1 MFCVCVSA
9 RSCVITVRRERAGVA
24 APLCVLLHSAVQL
37 AVPDLHPMS
46 IWHRSVL
53 ALNESRM
60 VKWETKLSIQ
70 NHKTAFLNGTM
81 EQPSRSDIPW
91 WKTIERREPWKM
103 ARIQSTSFTSPL
115 LIKKE
120 KENFWKLLKIK
131 LEKRCIGFAER
142 DTSELLSALRSI
154 LNIVVTQDDTAE
166 EVWCG
171 ECLSQI
177 TITTYTGAPACGVWN
192 DRGSDGVRPD

>member
-1 MFCVCVSA
+1 M
-9 RSCVITVRRERAGVA
+9 
-24 APLCVLLHSAVQL
+24 
-37 AVPDLHPMS
+37 
-46 IWHRSVL
+46 
-53 ALNESRM
+53 
-60 VKWETKLSIQ
+60 SIQ

-120 KENFWKLLKIK
+120 KRKLLKIAK
-131 LEKRCIGFAER
+131 NKVRKRRIGFAER

-166 EVWCG
+166 EV
-171 ECLSQI
+171 
-177 TITTYTGAPACGVWN
+177 
-192 DRGSDGVRPD
+192 